1 MRNQAIQKYVSVV
14 RDYAT
19 SVLGAPC
26 YCVIACPTRCA
37 ICDSERPT
45 VLALWLVT
53 ADVAVQFRR
62 SDGRLFAGAVY
73 AVCSTCHARLGDGI
87 ARAAEKTIM
96 ALLDDAFRASGETI
110 FEGVVR

>member
-62 SDGRLFAGAVY
+62 SDGRLFAGALY
-73 AVCSTCHARLGDGI
+73 ATCSRCHARLGSAI
-87 ARAAEKTIM
+87 AHAAEEKIR
-96 ALLDDAFRASGETI
+96 AQLDDALRGSGETI
-110 FEGVVR
+110 LEEVVT